1 MTHLM
6 AARRPAGQA
15 RSAARC
21 TRIGQGP
28 QRTRRTAAPH
38 RRPGSLDRPLR
49 CGPLVVSNTTTRTAP
64 DGRTRE
70 PGQMSHYQRSLV

>member
-21 TRIGQGP
+21 TRMGP
-28 QRTRRTAAPH
+28 GPPRTRRTAAPP
-38 RRPGSLDRPLR
+38 RGPGSRVRPLR
-49 CGPLVVSNTTTRTAP
+49 CGTLVVSNTTARTAP

-70 PGQMSHYQRSLV
+70 TGQMSHYQRSLV